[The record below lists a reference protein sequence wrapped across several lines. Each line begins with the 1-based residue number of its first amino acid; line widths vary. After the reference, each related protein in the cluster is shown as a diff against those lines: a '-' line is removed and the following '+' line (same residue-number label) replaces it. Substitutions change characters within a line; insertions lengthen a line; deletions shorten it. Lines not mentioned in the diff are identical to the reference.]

1 MSPNVRHILVCG
13 LGFGDEGKGSVTDF
27 LVRKFDAELVVRY
40 NGGPQAAHNVVA
52 PIGRTGKAIHHC
64 FAQFGAGTLAGADT
78 YLSEFMAVDPLAL
91 MAEARVL
98 TQKGINP
105 FDKLIIDEE
114 CILVTPFHQLMN
126 RLRELLRGSQ
136 RHGSCGMGV
145 GEAILDMER
154 SRPGVR
160 LRDLMSPGIVTKL
173 QELQDF
179 KIDEASKLLA
189 TTDLKEPQA
198 VINGKTDRVEMDS
211 RHQSA
216 TAAEIVADLEN
227 PALLRIFLERL
238 VPFLESI
245 RIGNRND
252 LIDMLRKKRSI
263 FEGAQGVLLD
273 RDAGFFPYVTPSR
286 TTFANA
292 LEILKHNSDEFLR
305 LGVLRGYMTRHGAG
319 PLVSE
324 IDTPSSQDLKDEH
337 NHDGPWQ
344 GALRVGW
351 FDAVAGRY
359 ALSVSEVDGL
369 AISNIDRLPRD
380 ARICRAYR
388 VPSGKISNLPL
399 GDSGKKPGKSELTQL
414 VFEAAPIFAP
424 LDPVRAAEQISEELN
439 RKLLLISNGPGPENK
454 TWL

>member
-27 LVRKFDAELVVRY
+27 LVRKFDADLVVRY

-52 PIGRTGKAIHHC
+52 PIGRTGEAIHHC

-98 TQKGINP
+98 SGKGLHP

-114 CILVTPFHQLMN
+114 CIIVTPFHQLMN

-145 GEAILDMER
+145 GEAVLDMEE

-160 LRDLMSPGIVTKL
+160 LRDLISPGIVSKL
-173 QELQDF
+173 QALQEF

-189 TTDLKEPQA
+189 ALDFKPQPPT
-198 VINGKTDRVEMDS
+198 NGNLD
-211 RHQSA
+211 QIA
-216 TAAEIVADLEN
+216 TASQYPSDATEIVADLKN
-227 PALLRIFLERL
+227 SGLLRIFLERL

-252 LIDMLRKKRSI
+252 LVEMLRMKRSI

-292 LEILKHNSDEFLR
+292 FEILKHSSDEFLR

-324 IDTPSSQDLKDEH
+324 IDAASNQNLKDEH
-337 NHDGPWQ
+337 NLDGPWQ

-351 FDAVAGRY
+351 FDSVAGRY

-369 AISNIDRLPRD
+369 AISNVDRLPHN
-380 ARICRAYR
+380 AKICRAYQ
-388 VPSGKISNLPL
+388 VPSGEILNLPSSE
-399 GDSGKKPGKSELTQL
+399 SGKRPGKSELTQL
-414 VFEAAPIFAP
+414 LLQAAPVLAS
-424 LDPVRAAEQISEELN
+424 LDPVRAAQQISEELN
-439 RKLLLISNGPGPENK
+439 RKLLLISSGPGPEHK